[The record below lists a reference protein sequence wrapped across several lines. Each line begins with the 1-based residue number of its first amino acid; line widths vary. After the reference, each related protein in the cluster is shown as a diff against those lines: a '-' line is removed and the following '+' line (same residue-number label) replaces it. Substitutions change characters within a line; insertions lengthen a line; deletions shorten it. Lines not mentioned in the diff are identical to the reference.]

1 MKDFNEEV
9 LLGKTVRIRTY
20 LSKTTGKAKVG
31 DYLAP
36 KAVIEGKK
44 AGPGKVKVDASDI
57 PF

>member
-1 MKDFNEEV
+1 V
-9 LLGKTVRIRTY
+9 LLGRTVRIRTY

-31 DYLAP
+31 DYLAQR
-36 KAVIEGKK
+36 AVIEGKK